1 MSRWPWLLIVVGG
14 LALFIALRDWNRVD
28 GSPSERFA
36 TAGEPDLFMQDA
48 TITQFDDDGAVRYKL
63 VSAEVRHY
71 EDEGLTRLVAPN
83 LTLNRAPQ
91 PPWFAR
97 ANHGFVRDTDTPSG
111 KTAEV
116 ILLREDVHLEQRNP
130 NRFEITAP
138 TLRIYP
144 NRQFAETDQPVIIDT
159 AAGRSSAV
167 GLSGDLNTGL
177 LTLSSSAT
185 HRVHTIVLP
194 AQFKRATAKSSQ

>member
-1 MSRWPWLLIVVGG
+1 MSRWPWLLVVVGG

-28 GSPSERFA
+28 GSPSDRLGP
-36 TAGEPDLFMQDA
+36 AGEPDLLMQKA
-48 TITQFDDDGAVRYKL
+48 TITQFDDDGAVRYRL
-63 VSAEVRHY
+63 LSAEVRHY
-71 EDEGLTRLVAPN
+71 EDEGLTRLVAPT

-97 ANHGFVRDTDTPSG
+97 ANHGFVRDTDAPG
-111 KTAEV
+111 ENTAEV
-116 ILLREDVHLEQRNP
+116 IILREDVHLEQRNP
-130 NRFEITAP
+130 NRVEITSP

-159 AAGRSSAV
+159 ATGRSSAV

-177 LTLSSSAT
+177 LKLSSSDT
-185 HRVHTIVLP
+185 ERVHTIVLP